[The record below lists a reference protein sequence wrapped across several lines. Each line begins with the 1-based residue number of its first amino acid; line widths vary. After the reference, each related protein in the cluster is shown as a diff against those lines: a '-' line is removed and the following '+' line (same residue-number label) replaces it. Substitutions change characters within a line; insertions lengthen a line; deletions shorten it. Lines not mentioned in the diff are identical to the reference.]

1 MGKRRGEGGREKGR
15 ARGEGKGREKGEGGR
30 ERAGEGRGGK
40 GDGGREERI
49 KGGRKGQT
57 EGRRKGGRE
66 EQREREREGGMD
78 RKGGVKERRGVYNS
92 ECSPHNYKILVTS
105 SHMTV
110 THPISLH
117 QLAHE
122 CKVLRAV
129 YISMLHKLKVLLI
142 HTALD
147 LWRHRV

>member
-1 MGKRRGEGGREKGR
+1 MGEKERGRREGERESKW
-15 ARGEGKGREKGEGGR
+15 GR
-30 ERAGEGRGGK
+30 EREGEGRAGK

-49 KGGRKGQT
+49 KGGRKGQM

-66 EQREREREGGMD
+66 EQREREGGMD
-78 RKGGVKERRGVYNS
+78 RKGKVKEGRGVYNS